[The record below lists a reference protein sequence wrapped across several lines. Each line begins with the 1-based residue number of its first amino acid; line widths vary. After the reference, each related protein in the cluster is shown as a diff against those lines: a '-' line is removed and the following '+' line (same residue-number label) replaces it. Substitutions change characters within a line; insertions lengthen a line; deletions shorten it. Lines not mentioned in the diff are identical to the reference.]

1 MSKVLRVVAV
11 VASLAATV
19 GSLGAFGGIALAI
32 VGAVATVAAI
42 GAQLLQKRPE
52 RAERQAQEISLSL
65 GEQPRT
71 VLFGDAVTGGGLLDA
86 FNYGG
91 KYGTDWEM
99 LVLALADHECAELTG
114 IYVNNDFVAF
124 GGDGDV
130 AGYNGK
136 LKLWWRPGTENQ
148 DLPSVVS
155 LNGPGWTANDNL
167 AGVCFAV
174 VAYKSDQP
182 EEENPTWPGGRP
194 SFRFRLKGKKLYD
207 PRKDSTVTGGSGLH
221 RWDDPA
227 TREWS
232 DNAALCRYNYQRGI
246 FALEKVAKPDQLL
259 LGRGLSAIEAPP
271 ERAMVWAN
279 LCDEDVPLKA
289 GGTEKRYRIN
299 GVISTDENFLD
310 AEQKFA
316 AAMAGIIMQPEGSI
330 EVEPGHAKSV
340 IAEFTDADILNL
352 ESVVV
357 EKFRSEADSEW
368 YNMVVPRYVEPSQNW
383 KMHGGPIRRVYADV
397 IEDGGVREAP
407 LSHELVT
414 SATQSQRCAEIV
426 RRMGRLTKTGQVSLP
441 PRFIHVE
448 EGDWIGWTSDRHF
461 EGSRVVFRVEKFN
474 RSEKWHMSLV
484 LREIGATVFGWD
496 PNVDELT
503 GGAEA
508 TNQTEPPAVGQPGT
522 DAWTL
527 TAGSVASPNGTQP
540 ALEISGAVD
549 DDYASAVRFEYKKV
563 ADADWSDA
571 GSSART
577 TTRKVIAPVSPN
589 TQYIIGVTYTVD
601 GEASERRT
609 YGPVT
614 TGNLTIDFANVGD
627 IPGELTDGRIP
638 SGLDANG
645 NLISGINTG
654 GPLEVTVEELAGN
667 QSGNELAKD
676 PDFARGLATSVYN
689 TSGGSAIVHAIV
701 ADTSAPNASKK
712 KLVISYDGVGPT
724 NPGFGGF
731 TLLLANGAQA
741 KPGYYVEGAV
751 IQYYIIAKIPVGRS
765 LTWASNAYGTGGTFS
780 WLTSVSGAGAWKTYM
795 AKQVI
800 GYGGTLSTTGFFY
813 VSGGTDT
820 AFDWEIARCS
830 AIHQGV
836 APRAAIGNALIDD
849 AGDPVTEAGV
859 ITSQGNSLGFIGE
872 GVLARENAIDA
883 GGAYFIGEVPVGKA
897 NVGLRNTNVTI
908 GSNGL
913 LTGAGGGQVT
923 YSGVGGKA
931 LGLKD
936 ILTFGDAEFREAGA
950 TVATTANFKTALGNS
965 AGFIGEGA
973 LARENS
979 IDIGGAYAIGELP
992 VSKANVGLRNTNV
1005 TIGANGLL
1013 TGAGGGQVTYSGVG
1027 GKALG
1032 LKDILTFGDAEFR
1045 EAGTTV
1051 ATTANFKT
1059 ALGNSMGF
1067 IGEGALARKNAV
1079 DLTSAEVT
1087 NKSLANLDAAAAAK
1101 LADARSALAGALPAQ
1116 FNAADYWNSI
1126 GGGSLPVQNL
1136 KDNPQGGYVV
1146 DSTGRSVTIGPVQY
1160 AICLIADLPISDGMI
1175 YEFSFDVEV
1184 VDDGGGT
1191 SVWGFIRELGEDLSL
1206 ITSATVGSSTNLTTG
1221 QRRMVRFRI
1230 GKNTPG
1236 LVNLNI
1242 TDPLVRF
1249 IRVLPLVNR
1258 AATNTGTNALA
1269 ITKFF
1274 GITGSVDFATNMPIT
1289 RLTEDGTA
1297 GVTLSN
1303 FKTALGNA
1311 IGFIGE
1317 GALARLNSAD
1327 WASQI
1332 SGTGKP
1338 SDGATRNQEVNNLID
1353 NAVDFAGYLTTNAT
1367 YAYLQTL
1374 TPSGPVRNWKRFR
1387 FDAGGGSVSIYPK
1400 TQVNIPV
1407 RPGEIL
1413 FCEADFYRSAATGGD
1428 FNFLLDF
1435 YDSVGTFVATV
1446 FAIALTPAFTNGVW
1460 TTFKGSGIVPVGAAF
1475 VRTRF
1480 NSQHTSGTWYIATP
1494 YVGRTDLGADVTKSK
1509 QITFEPVA
1517 NYNIQADSNGQTTTS
1532 LPEARTVKILQGGV
1546 LLSSGVVFSM
1556 HSVPSGLAA
1565 SIGSSTGIVSL
1576 STADAA
1582 GTLIAKAVYDG
1593 VDYFVPITVNR
1604 TVAAPISGGGS
1615 GSSSFIDQTWNNIST
1630 TSDVQVTDV
1639 GAKVQSDA
1647 SGQIRYSA
1655 SGSYSGSGGATLTL
1669 QYSLDGSAWTN
1680 FAAAVTGST
1689 AFPGEPGYVSIAA
1702 TTKTGLT
1709 ASTDYFVRA
1718 VAKRSGGSGTLS
1730 WTSPIASFYQ
1740 P

>member
-148 DLPSVVS
+148 DLPGVVS

-207 PRKDSTVTGGSGLH
+207 PRKDSTVAGGSGLH
-221 RWDDPA
+221 RWADPA

-246 FALEKVAKPDQLL
+246 FALEKVAEPDQLL

-484 LREIGATVFGWD
+484 LREISSTVFGWD
-496 PNVDELT
+496 PDVDELT

-638 SGLDANG
+638 AGLDTNG

-667 QSGNELAKD
+667 QFGNELAPD
-676 PDFARGLATSVYN
+676 PDFVRGGLTAIYNNEPNSSV
-689 TSGGSAIVHAIV
+689 TQLVVS
-701 ADTSAPNASKK
+701 DTNAPNASKK
-712 KLVISYDGVGPT
+712 KVIISYDGIGPT
-724 NPGFGGF
+724 APGFGGF
-731 TLLLANGAQA
+731 SFFFQPSSQA
-741 KPGYYVEGAV
+741 RPGHYVEGAV
-751 IQYYIIAKIPVGRS
+751 IQYYIIAKIPVGRD
-765 LTWASNAYGTGGTFS
+765 LFFATNPYGTGGTFE
-780 WLTSVSGAGAWKTYM
+780 WLTSVSGSGEWKTYM

-800 GYGGTLSTTGFFY
+800 GYGGTLSVTGYFY
-813 VSGGTDT
+813 IAGGANV
-820 AFDWEIARCS
+820 AFDWEVARAS

-836 APRAAIGNALIDD
+836 APRSAVNNSLIDNT
-849 AGDPVTEAGV
+849 GNFLTEGGI
-859 ITSQGNSLGFIGE
+859 ITAQ
-872 GVLARENAIDA
+872 
-883 GGAYFIGEVPVGKA
+883 
-897 NVGLRNTNVTI
+897 
-908 GSNGL
+908 
-913 LTGAGGGQVT
+913 
-923 YSGVGGKA
+923 
-931 LGLKD
+931 
-936 ILTFGDAEFREAGA
+936 
-950 TVATTANFKTALGNS
+950 GNS

-973 LARENS
+973 LARENA
-979 IDIGGAYAIGELP
+979 IDIGGAFATGELP
-992 VSKANVGLRNTNV
+992 VGKANAGLRNTNIL
-1005 TIGANGLL
+1005 IGADGLL
-1013 TGAGGGQVTYSGVG
+1013 AGGGGGQVTYPGLG

-1032 LKDILTFGDAEFR
+1032 LKDILTYGDAEFR
-1045 EAGTTV
+1045 EVGGTV
-1051 ATTANFKT
+1051 ATLGNFKTSLGNSLGFIGEGVLARKSNVFLGGPGTLGEGILIDETNSYYLNNSNAVT
-1059 ALGNSMGF
+1059 ALGNSLGF
-1067 IGEGALARKNAV
+1067 IGEGV
-1079 DLTSAEVT
+1079 
-1087 NKSLANLDAAAAAK
+1087 
-1101 LADARSALAGALPAQ
+1101 
-1116 FNAADYWNSI
+1116 
-1126 GGGSLPVQNL
+1126 
-1136 KDNPQGGYVV
+1136 
-1146 DSTGRSVTIGPVQY
+1146 
-1160 AICLIADLPISDGMI
+1160 
-1175 YEFSFDVEV
+1175 
-1184 VDDGGGT
+1184 
-1191 SVWGFIRELGEDLSL
+1191 
-1206 ITSATVGSSTNLTTG
+1206 
-1221 QRRMVRFRI
+1221 
-1230 GKNTPG
+1230 
-1236 LVNLNI
+1236 
-1242 TDPLVRF
+1242 
-1249 IRVLPLVNR
+1249 
-1258 AATNTGTNALA
+1258 
-1269 ITKFF
+1269 
-1274 GITGSVDFATNMPIT
+1274 
-1289 RLTEDGTA
+1289 
-1297 GVTLSN
+1297 
-1303 FKTALGNA
+1303 
-1311 IGFIGE
+1311 
-1317 GALARLNSAD
+1317 LARLNSAD
-1327 WASQI
+1327 WAANVT
-1332 SGTGKP
+1332 GTGKP
-1338 SDGATRNQEVNNLID
+1338 SDNAGTTLSFTHNNAYLKSTGNKIEKISGGAAAWDSISVSNEFHVGTAFFSGIMNTPGSFLGFYDVTYSPFGSASYPAIAFGAHWSEDGNWYIFQNGGLTSSLG
-1353 NAVDFAGYLTTNAT
+1353 AGY
-1367 YAYLQTL
+1367 
-1374 TPSGPVRNWKRFR
+1374 
-1387 FDAGGGSVSIYPK
+1387 
-1400 TQVNIPV
+1400 
-1407 RPGEIL
+1407 
-1413 FCEADFYRSAATGGD
+1413 SAATQWTGVYDGNKFQLYADGVAVGPATTTTTNRILKVGVCLVAAGYYVSNIQFGPFSDRSWDNIGGT
-1428 FNFLLDF
+1428 LK
-1435 YDSVGTFVATV
+1435 
-1446 FAIALTPAFTNGVW
+1446 PE
-1460 TTFKGSGIVPVGAAF
+1460 
-1475 VRTRF
+1475 
-1480 NSQHTSGTWYIATP
+1480 NS
-1494 YVGRTDLGADVTKSK
+1494 ADVTKSVSGPAEIILDYDSTGALTTALPATSLYK
-1509 QITFEPVA
+1509 LTPTGGAAYTAGVTWSVSVLSGTFSGTAPSISGSGTGQLAINPGLSRPEALLAVTATYGGKSYPPVA
-1517 NYNIQADSNGQTTTS
+1517 
-1532 LPEARTVKILQGGV
+1532 VKVKKVVAPPATGG
-1546 LLSSGVVFSM
+1546 
-1556 HSVPSGLAA
+1556 
-1565 SIGSSTGIVSL
+1565 
-1576 STADAA
+1576 
-1582 GTLIAKAVYDG
+1582 
-1593 VDYFVPITVNR
+1593 
-1604 TVAAPISGGGS
+1604 GGGS
-1615 GSSSFIDQTWNNIST
+1615 SASASVSSFST
-1630 TSDVQVTDV
+1630 TSFAAVTPELEV
-1639 GAKVQSDA
+1639 TLPAGVTT
-1647 SGQIRYSA
+1647 
-1655 SGSYSGSGGATLTL
+1655 ATLTASSIGL
-1669 QYSLDGSAWTN
+1669 YLASAAPGGDTQVEMKWQRETSPGVWADVGTVATSSPHPTVVFQEGLYDPLPGSITCNKSATGLS
-1680 FAAAVTGST
+1680 AGST
-1689 AFPGEPGYVSIAA
+1689 QTFRLMARCSAGNTRLVTSNG
-1702 TTKTGLT
+1702 TGG
-1709 ASTDYFVRA
+1709 V
-1718 VAKRSGGSGTLS
+1718 
-1730 WTSPIASFYQ
+1730 TS
-1740 P
+1740 